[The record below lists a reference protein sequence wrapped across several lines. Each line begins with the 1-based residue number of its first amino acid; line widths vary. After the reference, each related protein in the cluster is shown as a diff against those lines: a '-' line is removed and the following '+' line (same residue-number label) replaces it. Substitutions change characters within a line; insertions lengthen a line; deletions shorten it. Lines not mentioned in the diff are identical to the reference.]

1 MSQQQVNNVSNGAS
15 ANEEVVYQGSN
26 GKSVL
31 VLGAGH
37 LANRTR
43 KLILEKG
50 YTVIHFSRLFSNDY
64 HGNSSSINEIK
75 SALNHID
82 LSQLSMTYVLYESD
96 EDNLEMVIAFMAIN
110 TDIPIATSLFNE
122 NIRPHLEAANPNL
135 QILNPAKLV
144 APIFVGALDKA
155 GPKRPLPTKKYK
167 KERSTYTEN
176 DYLIKFLVIT
186 FVLIATGSVI
196 YFHIAEALRWLDAA
210 YFVVASITT
219 VGYGDINLL
228 KASDTSKVVDIFM
241 VLSSVAIVSLVF
253 SLILDRIIKQRAQ
266 YAMGRKTYA
275 YKNHIVV
282 CGLGR
287 LGYFIV
293 EELLQRGEK
302 IVIIESDEH
311 SPNIAHFRA
320 KNVDVYIG
328 DARLPKVQQDVGVE
342 SCHALLSVTNDDYA
356 NLEIGLNAR
365 HFRPDVCL
373 ILRIFDESMAEIIRE
388 KFDINLTESM
398 SFLAAQE
405 FCSLVY

>member
-1 MSQQQVNNVSNGAS
+1 
-15 ANEEVVYQGSN
+15 
-26 GKSVL
+26 
-31 VLGAGH
+31 
-37 LANRTR
+37 
-43 KLILEKG
+43 
-50 YTVIHFSRLFSNDY
+50 
-64 HGNSSSINEIK
+64 
-75 SALNHID
+75 
-82 LSQLSMTYVLYESD
+82 
-96 EDNLEMVIAFMAIN
+96 
-110 TDIPIATSLFNE
+110 
-122 NIRPHLEAANPNL
+122 
-135 QILNPAKLV
+135 
-144 APIFVGALDKA
+144 
-155 GPKRPLPTKKYK
+155 
-167 KERSTYTEN
+167 
-176 DYLIKFLVIT
+176 
-186 FVLIATGSVI
+186 
-196 YFHIAEALRWLDAA
+196 LDAA